1 MCWKASAISINTR
14 VSVVLSM
21 VRTLTLICCVLLP
34 AVAAHA
40 EFSLTGIER
49 RKEQFPTDAAH
60 LFVPLPYSMPG
71 IGQGYFLMGYLSN
84 IHDTTTDLALV
95 STQGDA
101 RGTLVQL
108 DELPLITDH
117 LHLQLFG
124 MDINSA
130 TVNDYETRGMA
141 SSQDKYNLLELSS
154 VKQSSAELTLS
165 FWDRRLALSAR
176 YGNSHNEV
184 SAIRNADGDVL
195 TRFSSPYVT
204 DSIQRSLGF
213 MLDLTDDYQDPRK
226 GLRMRLGL
234 RDHPAANA
242 DAADYYVA
250 DTSLLYYLPISRSDT
265 LAFNYYRSDAFVRST
280 GLLDADAIRSDLGS
294 QCDPLDTACLDAE
307 AQRVQNILDEHRYG
321 TATTLGGNDRLR
333 SYPDGRFS
341 GAHMSF
347 VGVEFRTNFVQETTP
362 FDYFIW
368 RDVRTGVQLAVFGE
382 LGTVAE
388 TTDALWQ
395 DTRSSYGLG
404 VRLITASGSVYRADW
419 ATGSEGSEFTIF
431 FFYPWN

>member
-1 MCWKASAISINTR
+1 LW
-14 VSVVLSM
+14 
-21 VRTLTLICCVLLP
+21 LP
-34 AVAAHA
+34 AASSFAD
-40 EFSLTGIER
+40 FDLTHIER
-49 RKEQFPTDAAH
+49 RKPQFPTDAAH
-60 LFVPLPYSMPG
+60 LVVPLPYSMPG
-71 IGQGYFLMGYLSN
+71 IGRGYFLMGYLSN
-84 IHDTTTDLALV
+84 IHDTTTDLAVV

-101 RGTLVQL
+101 HGNLVQL

-130 TVNDYETRGMA
+130 TVNDYATRGMD
-141 SSQDKYNLLELSS
+141 SSQEGYNLLELSR
-154 VKQSSAELTLS
+154 VKQNSAELTLS

-176 YGNSHNEV
+176 YANFYNAV
-184 SAIRNADGDVL
+184 SAIRNADGDTL

-204 DSIQRSLGF
+204 KGTQRSLGL
-213 MLDLTDDYQDPRK
+213 MLDLTDDFQDPRK
-226 GLRMRLGL
+226 GLRLRVGL
-234 RDHPAANA
+234 QDHPAPNA

-250 DTSLLYYLPISRSDT
+250 DTSLLYYLPINRIDT

-280 GLLDADAIRSDLGS
+280 GLLDADAIRNDLGG
-294 QCDPLDTACLDAE
+294 QCDPLDSACLDAE
-307 AQRVQNILDEHRYG
+307 AQRVQNILDERRYG

-347 VGVEFRTNFVQETTP
+347 IGVEFRTNFVQETTP

-368 RDVRTGVQLAVFGE
+368 KDVRTGVQLALFGE

-395 DTRSSYGLG
+395 ERRSSYGVG
-404 VRLITASGSVYRADW
+404 ARLITASGSVYRADW
-419 ATGSEGSEFTIF
+419 ATGSEGSEFTVF